1 MPFNYSR
8 YAKPAESV
16 PPKKNWFLIVNLVLA
31 LILGVVSLIIEFS
44 NKPPIASFDDAR
56 RAVSQARHLQAAIY
70 AADQMRMAESYLE
83 QARLLWA
90 AENQRWM
97 FRRDFSR
104 AAAMTQKAND
114 MAEYAAMRA
123 TTLRDSLRWV
133 AATGINLTR
142 KRIADIRAQ
151 FLDMPMESHVR
162 QTITFSELA
171 IMESEEAFK
180 RGDYRR
186 AVARYQ
192 IAAKSI
198 GSAGDEVTQILNG
211 YFVNVPKW
219 RRWVQQTLRWSTEN
233 SGTVILV
240 DKLAHRCQVYHK
252 GSRTA
257 EFPVELGPN
266 WLGHKR
272 QRGDG
277 ATPEGLYRIKRKKSG
292 HRTAYYKALEIDYP
306 NAEDIAQFNAAK
318 ARGEISRNAG
328 IGGLIEVHGDGGK
341 GANWTAGCVALRN
354 HDMDRLY
361 NMVEE
366 GTPITIVGSLRGIST
381 SGVETSQAPDGKGQ
395 NMAK

>member
-1 MPFNYSR
+1 MPFDYSR
-8 YAKPAESV
+8 YARPAESV
-16 PPKKNWFLIVNLVLA
+16 PAARNWFLIVNLVLA
-31 LILGVVSLIIEFS
+31 LFLGAVSLIIEVS
-44 NKPPIASFDDAR
+44 NKPPVACFDDAS
-56 RAVSQARHLQAAIY
+56 RAVSQARQLQAAVY
-70 AADQMRMAESYLE
+70 APDQLRMAESYLE

-104 AAAMTQKAND
+104 ATAMTQKAND
-114 MAEYAAMRA
+114 MAEYATMRA

-151 FLDMPMESHVR
+151 FLNMPMDSHVR

-171 IMESEEAFK
+171 IMESEAAFK
-180 RGDYRR
+180 RGDFRR
-186 AVARYQ
+186 AVVRYQ
-192 IAAKSI
+192 VAAKNI

-219 RRWVQQTLRWSTEN
+219 RKWVQQTLRWSVDNN
-233 SGTVILV
+233 SVVILV
-240 DKLAHRCQVYHK
+240 DKLAHRCQVYRK
-252 GSRTA
+252 GTKTA

-318 ARGEISRNAG
+318 ARGEIARSAG

-354 HDMDRLY
+354 RDMDTLY

-366 GTPITIVGSLRGIST
+366 GTPITIVGSLRSIST
-381 SGVETSQAPDGKGQ
+381 SALDTAQA
-395 NMAK
+395 